1 MSATEELPSNKGRW
15 GDDEEQSTLNLVT
28 SEDLEAAALRS
39 ASSMPVPVPVPSSRA
54 APGGA
59 AGAARSTDRAVGQ
72 LRVDHR

>member
-39 ASSMPVPVPVPSSRA
+39 ASSMPVPSSRA

>member
-39 ASSMPVPVPVPSSRA
+39 ASSMPVPVPSSRA